1 MKNTKAGRKKKEAN
15 YEEAMKE
22 AFGEIFQN
30 LKEIEKDT
38 KIQRQRMDLQ
48 RRRGSARAT
57 TLRETTAAFS
67 MKPKNEL
74 TRTSSTPVPPRTN
87 SPKELTRKLPTQLPP
102 KTSLST
108 MQWVL
113 ACFEEEENM

>member
-22 AFGEIFQN
+22 AFSEIFQN

-38 KIQRQRMDLQ
+38 KIQRQRMDLE
-48 RRRGSARAT
+48 RRRESAPAT
-57 TLRETTAAFS
+57 TLRETTAAF

-74 TRTSSTPVPPRTN
+74 TRTSSTPVPPRT
-87 SPKELTRKLPTQLPP
+87 SLPKELTRKLSTQLPP
-102 KTSLST
+102 KPSLST